1 MAKQKVIGPY
11 KVIPINMNGTVYEVV
26 EIVDAQGNFTS
37 LRPGYTTRSRQ
48 AAQGK
53 KLRLNRRWQEES
65 CMEDNYPE
73 LVKRFS

>member
-11 KVIPINMNGTVYEVV
+11 KVINIGVGGNVYEVV
-26 EIVDAQGNFTS
+26 EIVDAQGNRS
-37 LRPGYTTRSRQ
+37 ELRPPYRTRSRQ

-53 KLRLNRRWQEES
+53 KLRLNKKWQQEF

>member
-1 MAKQKVIGPY
+1 MAKTKVIGPY
-11 KVIPINMNGTVYEVV
+11 RVIPINREETVYEVI
-26 EIVDAQGNFTS
+26 EIVDAQGNRS
-37 LRPGYTTRSRQ
+37 ELRPPYRTRSRQ

-53 KLRLNRRWQEES
+53 KLRLNKKWQQEF